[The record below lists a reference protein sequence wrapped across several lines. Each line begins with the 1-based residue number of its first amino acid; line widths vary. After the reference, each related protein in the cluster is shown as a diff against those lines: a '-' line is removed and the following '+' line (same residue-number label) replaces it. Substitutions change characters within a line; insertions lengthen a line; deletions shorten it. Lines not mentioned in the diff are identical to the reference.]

1 MNTKATH
8 IMNKYDIHR
17 LLKSVRLKTIVAQHI

>member
-8 IMNKYDIHR
+8 I
-17 LLKSVRLKTIVAQHI
+17 VRFT

>member
-8 IMNKYDIHR
+8 I
-17 LLKSVRLKTIVAQHI
+17 VQFT